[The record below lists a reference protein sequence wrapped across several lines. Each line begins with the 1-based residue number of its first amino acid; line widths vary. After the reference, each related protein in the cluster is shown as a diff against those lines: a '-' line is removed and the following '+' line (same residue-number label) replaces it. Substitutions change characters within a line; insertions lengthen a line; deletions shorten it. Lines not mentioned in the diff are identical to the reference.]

1 MTDRRLLDLSGWPLR
16 RRLVVSIATVVGIV
30 LAAVGAIGVATVN
43 DSVTQVVDGQLT
55 GSMDGLCN
63 SVEKF
68 RHSAAE
74 DGTADRAGPKG
85 FKKPLVA
92 FVGHGPGT
100 VIAVVQNGQVIDSAL
115 FTDLDAQPLPAET
128 AAPLGAIG
136 APAAAH
142 DVELPGLGSYRV
154 SAKQFGQ
161 VLLVAGVSL
170 EVAETAVWKE
180 VIVFAVLAVL
190 AIGCTVAALI
200 TIVRVALR
208 PLDRVAR
215 TASEVTHLAL
225 DQGDA
230 PTTPRVGAGDTD
242 PRTEVGKVGEA
253 LNRLLNHVDDAL
265 ATRMRRDQRMRRF
278 VTDASHELRTP
289 LAVIHGY
296 AELTRQESDQLPDM
310 TEYALSR
317 IESETKRLS
326 TLVGD
331 LLLLARIDEGQDVHV
346 EEVDLA
352 EVAVAA
358 VHDAQASAAGH
369 LLGVSVPDSPAAV
382 VGDPVR
388 LHQVVLNLLTN
399 AGQHTPAGTQ
409 VGCTVRH
416 TGERVEL
423 VVSDDG
429 PGIPEDLMPV
439 LFQRFAHGSSPG
451 HRSFGLGL
459 AIVASIV
466 DAHGG
471 TIDVDSSPAG
481 TSFRVVFPAA
491 VQRAAPEAERVSA
504 GPDVSPD
511 HVHS

>member
-1 MTDRRLLDLSGWPLR
+1 MI
-16 RRLVVSIATVVGIV
+16 SIATVVGII
-30 LAAVGAIGVATVN
+30 LAAVGAIGVVTVN
-43 DSVTQVVDGQLT
+43 DSVTRVVDAQLS
-55 GSMDGLCN
+55 GSMDGFCN

-68 RHSAAE
+68 RHGASG
-74 DGTADRAGPKG
+74 DPTAGPLG
-85 FKKPLVA
+85 FKKPLTA

-100 VIAVVQNGQVIDSAL
+100 IIAVVQDGRVTDSAL
-115 FTDLDAQPLPAET
+115 FTDTEPQQLPPET
-128 AAPLGAIG
+128 AAPLGTVGGPVLARN
-136 APAAAH
+136 
-142 DVELPGLGSYRV
+142 VELPELGTYRV
-154 SAKQFGQ
+154 STKQYGS

-170 EVAETAVWKE
+170 EVAESAVRTE
-180 VIVFAVLAVL
+180 VIVFAVLAVI
-190 AIGCTVAALI
+190 AIACTVAALI

-215 TASEVTHLAL
+215 TASEVTHLSL
-225 DQGDA
+225 DQGEA
-230 PTTPRVGAGDTD
+230 PSTPRVGAADTD

-265 ATRMRRDQRMRRF
+265 ATRMRRDQQMRRF

-317 IESETKRLS
+317 IESETKRLT

-369 LLGVSVPDSPAAV
+369 LLSVVVPDSPATV

-388 LHQVVLNLLTN
+388 LHQVALNLLTN
-399 AGQHTPAGTQ
+399 AGQHTPVGTQ
-409 VGCTVRH
+409 VDCTVCH
-416 TGERVEL
+416 TGDRVEL
-423 VVSDDG
+423 VVSDNG
-429 PGIPEDLMPV
+429 PGIPDDLMPV
-439 LFQRFAHGSSPG
+439 LFQRFAHGSSSG

-491 VQRAAPEAERVSA
+491 VSRATPEPERISA
-504 GPDVSPD
+504 GPELSPD